1 MNSNSNTNC
10 SCGNGASASNGASAN
25 SNSSGKGKKRVLKVV
40 QFMHSG
46 KQHGIDDKQ
55 TMRKFWNCAAHM
67 RKFMR
72 AEGRY
77 VDNAGTLSK
86 PTLLHFWGE
95 WEPDSHVLGT
105 YPYPKKSVMPHFLH

>member
-46 KQHGIDDKQ
+46 KQHGIDDQQ

-77 VDNAGTLSK
+77 VDSAGTLSK
-86 PTLLHFWGE
+86 PTLLHFGE
-95 WEPDSHVLGT
+95 NGSPIPTCWAPI
-105 YPYPKKSVMPHFLH
+105 PIPRKA

>member
-1 MNSNSNTNC
+1 MNSNSNNNC
-10 SCGNGASASNGASAN
+10 SCGNGASASNGPSAN

-40 QFMHSG
+40 QFMHP
-46 KQHGIDDKQ
+46 KDEHGIDNQQ

-86 PTLLHFWGE
+86 PTLLHF
-95 WEPDSHVLGT
+95 
-105 YPYPKKSVMPHFLH
+105 